1 MRYAQ
6 IMQDGICFAD
16 SYLSGEVIAE
26 DMIPLKEEEPSPIGK
41 KYVNGQWQEVKKEPM
56 VPPPSDTKLLMQR
69 MTDLELAILEGGQK
83 NV

>member
-6 IMQDGICFAD
+6 ITQEGICFAD

-26 DMIPLKEEEPSPIGK
+26 DMIPLKEEEPSPLGK
-41 KYVNGQWQEVKKEPM
+41 KYVNGQWKEVEKEAII
-56 VPPPSDTKLLMQR
+56 PPPSDTELLMQS

-83 NV
+83 SV

>member
-41 KYVNGQWQEVKKEPM
+41 KYVNGQWREVKKEPM
-56 VPPPSDTKLLMQR
+56 VPPPSNTELLMQR

>member
-6 IMQDGICFAD
+6 ITQEGICFAD

-26 DMIPLKEEEPSPIGK
+26 DMIPLKKEEVSPLGK
-41 KYVNGQWQEVKKEPM
+41 KYVDGEWQELEKEPI
-56 VPPPSDTKLLMQR
+56 VLPPSDTELLMQS
-69 MTDLELAILEGGQK
+69 MADLELAILEGGKK

>member
-6 IMQDGICFAD
+6 ITQEGICFAD

-26 DMIPLKEEEPSPIGK
+26 DMILLEENAVSPLGK
-41 KYVNGQWQEVKKEPM
+41 KYVNGEWQEVEKQSI
-56 VPPPSDTKLLMQR
+56 VLPPSDTELLMQS
-69 MTDLELAILEGGQK
+69 MADLELAILEGGQK